1 MTAKRFG
8 SVVPSAACAL
18 GGAALALL
26 AACGQKGPLIGVKP
40 APPPIAADVAP
51 DTATAIPA
59 ALPTSAPG
67 AHP

>member
-1 MTAKRFG
+1 MSRRYG
-8 SVVPSAACAL
+8 SVVPDAARAL

-40 APPPIAADVAP
+40 APPPIAAEVAP
-51 DTATAIPA
+51 GTATAIPA

-67 AHP
+67 ARP